1 MEAQTFTLES
11 KHSTDT
17 HQVNTLLWASEKAG
31 ASLIHIC
38 HGMAEFA
45 GRYQAIAE
53 LLVAAGYHVIAH
65 DHRGHGQD
73 SSHLGHYSDS
83 DGWQKVVNDI
93 GTVHEFALKTLG
105 ADTPIILLGHSMGSF
120 IAQQYAIEY
129 GKNLSALILSGSN
142 LPLVGLMRS
151 ARFIAKIEAWRQGPK
166 GKSKLIDKLS
176 FGSFNKAFKP
186 SRTDFDWLS
195 RDNEI
200 VDAYVASPLCG
211 FLCSNQLWLDMLG
224 GLVELGQP
232 TAFKAIPSDL
242 PIYLLSG
249 ELDPVSASTNG
260 VRKLAERLQ
269 DCGQSEVSCNI
280 YDKGRHEILNE
291 INREEVLGHL
301 IKWLNTLP
309 I

>member
-1 MEAQTFTLES
+1 MDPQIFTLES
-11 KHSTDT
+11 KHSTDS
-17 HQVNTLLWASEKAG
+17 HHINTLLWTSEKAG
-31 ASLIHIC
+31 ASLVHIC

-73 SSHLGHYSDS
+73 SAHLGHYADS
-83 DGWQKVVNDI
+83 DGWQKVVDDI

-105 ADTPIILLGHSMGSF
+105 AGTPIILLGHSMGSF
-120 IAQQYAIEY
+120 IAQQYAIEH
-129 GKNLSALILSGSN
+129 GKRLKALVLSGSN
-142 LPLVGLMRS
+142 LPQVGLMRS
-151 ARFIAKIEAWRQGPK
+151 ARFIAKFEAWRQGPK
-166 GKSKLIDKLS
+166 GKSKFIDKLS
-176 FGSFNKAFKP
+176 FGSFNKAFSP

-224 GLVELGQP
+224 GLIALGQAD
-232 TAFKAIPSDL
+232 AFKAIPSDL

-249 ELDPVSASTNG
+249 ELDPVSARTNG
-260 VRKLAERLQ
+260 VDKLAERMQ
-269 DCGQSEVSCNI
+269 ACGLSEVSCNL
-280 YDKGRHEILNE
+280 YDEGRHEILNE
-291 INREEVLGHL
+291 TNREEVLSHL
-301 IKWLNTLP
+301 TKWLMVLP
-309 I
+309 A